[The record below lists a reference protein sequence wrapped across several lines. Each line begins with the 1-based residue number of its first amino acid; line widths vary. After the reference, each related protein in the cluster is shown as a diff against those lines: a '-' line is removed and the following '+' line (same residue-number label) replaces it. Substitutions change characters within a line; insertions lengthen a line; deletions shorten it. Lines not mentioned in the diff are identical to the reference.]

1 MSAGETRK
9 GWHEGEEWQW
19 WEVAYEC
26 AGETRKGWH
35 EGEEWQWWEVACEC
49 RRNKKRLACGGGVAV
64 AGGCL

>member
-1 MSAGETRK
+1 MS
-9 GWHEGEEWQW
+9 
-19 WEVAYEC
+19 

-64 AGGCL
+64 VGGCL